1 MLWQSTPRFSEFP
14 DLGWFIL
21 WPLPK
26 TSCPALFWPQRWY
39 LSLLVKCLAS
49 KFSGVNFVD
58 KYHLCFGFSS
68 FGFTMTCGV
77 AITISVTRIFIIVK
91 VKAFLSDLSPIIVYP
106 CCTETNLDQISSSE
120 SRPSTNF
127 KISTKHKWLDQTS
140 AAKYWPNSS

>member
-1 MLWQSTPRFSEFP
+1 M
-14 DLGWFIL
+14 
-21 WPLPK
+21 
-26 TSCPALFWPQRWY
+26 
-39 LSLLVKCLAS
+39 SLLVKCLAS
-49 KFSGVNFVD
+49 KSSGVNFFD

-120 SRPSTNF
+120 SRPSINF
-127 KISTKHKWLDQTS
+127 KISTIHQDHDYTPLLERRKCWGKSILPRAGYRLDTYRTVDIFNFS
-140 AAKYWPNSS
+140 LIS

>member
-1 MLWQSTPRFSEFP
+1 MLFRVSRS
-14 DLGWFIL
+14 
-21 WPLPK
+21 WPVCALNTSQNLLPC
-26 TSCPALFWPQRWY
+26 S
-39 LSLLVKCLAS
+39 VLAS
-49 KFSGVNFVD
+49 EVIFVTAGKMFGLKVQWCKLFFH

-120 SRPSTNF
+120 SRPSINF
-127 KISTKHKWLDQTS
+127 KISTIHQDHD
-140 AAKYWPNSS
+140 Y